1 MVEKSTS
8 FARYSK
14 NLCWV
19 VSFIGLLL
27 SILSFTGGSENSI
40 VNGLLWLA
48 LAFAFAVSA
57 MFLSRNSAN
66 SEKVA
71 SGSESGGE

>member
-1 MVEKSTS
+1 MLDKSTG

-27 SILSFTGGSENSI
+27 SILNFTGDAGNA
-40 VNGLLWLA
+40 VVGGFLWLA
-48 LAFAFAVSA
+48 LAFAFAISA
-57 MFLSRNSAN
+57 IFLS
-66 SEKVA
+66 K
-71 SGSESGGE
+71 

>member
-1 MVEKSTS
+1 MVDKGAS
-8 FARYSK
+8 FAKYSK

-27 SILSFTGGSENSI
+27 SIIIFTGSGESSM

-48 LAFAFAVSA
+48 LAFAFAISA
-57 MFLSRNSAN
+57 MFLSKASA
-66 SEKVA
+66 EVA
-71 SGSESGGE
+71 SSGESAGE